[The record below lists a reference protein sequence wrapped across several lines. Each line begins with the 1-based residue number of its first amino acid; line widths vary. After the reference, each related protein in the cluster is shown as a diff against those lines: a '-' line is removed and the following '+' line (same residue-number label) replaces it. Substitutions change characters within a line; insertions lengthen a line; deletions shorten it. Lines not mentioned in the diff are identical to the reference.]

1 MKKVIL
7 LAVVLT
13 LSTGAFAQRYWD
25 FGVKAGANIS
35 GITKDDAAGTKAGL
49 YVGAFAE
56 YRLNE
61 FFGIQPELVYS
72 RQGAS
77 IDSDTVE
84 KIRLNYLNLPIL
96 AKIYVLDALS
106 VDLGPQFGLL
116 LNAKTVMAD
125 ANDIDI
131 ESADDLDVSFAMGLS
146 YRVTPRIDI
155 SARYNLGLTK
165 IDGPADSKNSVI
177 QFGAG
182 YRF

>member
-1 MKKVIL
+1 MKKAIL
-7 LAVVLT
+7 LLAAIA

-25 FGVKAGANIS
+25 YGVKAGVNIS
-35 GITKDDAAGTKAGL
+35 GFTKDKLTGTKAGL
-49 YVGAFAE
+49 YAGVFAE
-56 YRLNE
+56 YRLSD

-77 IDSDTVE
+77 IDSDIIE
-84 KIRLNYLNLPIL
+84 KTRLNYLNLPIL
-96 AKIYVLDALS
+96 AKLYVLDALS

-116 LNAKTVMAD
+116 LNAKSVMIN

-131 ESADDLDVSFAMGLS
+131 ESVDNLDVSFAMGLS
-146 YRVTPRIDI
+146 YRITPCIDI

-165 IDGPADSKNSVI
+165 IDGPDESKNSVF